1 MGSLFTVADE
11 GGTTAPIIQVSKT
24 STKID
29 PTAPGRSKLGTI
41 KYGDKEMVKD
51 QVSRYNQALEKINN
65 LKETVFNVTA
75 DS

>member
-51 QVSRYNQALEKINN
+51 QVSRYNQALEK
-65 LKETVFNVTA
+65 
-75 DS
+75 